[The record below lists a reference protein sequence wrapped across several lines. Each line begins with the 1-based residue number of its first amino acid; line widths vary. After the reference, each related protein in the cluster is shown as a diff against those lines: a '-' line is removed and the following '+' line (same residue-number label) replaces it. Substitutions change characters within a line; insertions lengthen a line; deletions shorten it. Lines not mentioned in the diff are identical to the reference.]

1 MRRHVII
8 ITTIVLGF
16 ISPSFGQDNALSN
29 LYGVNADSI
38 STDVYITRP
47 HGFNRA
53 VKVTSFEYLLSIN
66 PDYQPSNAIREGERR
81 ISMPAVLL
89 FSDDEESVIFYEGL
103 DIISPAINRKWVT
116 EEIQVALGDETVD
129 VSDSIKVLSRK
140 EDMAGYANAD
150 SAYIYRLTLPQPYL
164 NKYRHCL
171 GVNLCKYAHPAI
183 RVRILMTDNGLGKA
197 DEHLSELMKT
207 IRYGNEV
214 PEEGIIR
221 EKNWRDMQKHIE
233 EHGPCIHIRQARENM
248 NQKKAKQAQQH

>member
-1 MRRHVII
+1 MIFIV
-8 ITTIVLGF
+8 TIVIGTL
-16 ISPSFGQDNALSN
+16 SPCFGQDNALSK
-29 LYGVNADSI
+29 LYGINADSI
-38 STDVYITRP
+38 STDVCITWP
-47 HGFNRA
+47 QGFNLA

-81 ISMPAVLL
+81 ISMPSVLL

-129 VSDSIKVLSRK
+129 VSDSIKVLSNK
-140 EDMAGYANAD
+140 EDMPGYVNAD

-171 GVNLCKYAHPAI
+171 GVNICKYAHPAI
-183 RVRILMTDNGLGKA
+183 RVRILMTDNGLEKS
-197 DEHLSELMKT
+197 DKNLSELMNT
-207 IRYGNEV
+207 IRYGNKV
-214 PEEGIIR
+214 PEEGVIR

-233 EHGPCIHIRQARENM
+233 EHGPCIHIRQAREKM
-248 NQKKAKQAQQH
+248 NQKKAGQAPQH